1 MSRDYFIDDA
11 RGQRHASEKEL
22 PLPVGGKSLA
32 GIVIPEVEDDQLLAF
47 IALSEGHA
55 YIQPAGNY
63 DSLYHNDERLTDSAW
78 LKSGDRIQIGKSVI
92 SWEVQGDKVLIKV
105 LKMSELHRPS
115 PPVQPPPARSP
126 SDSDAMPVHAE
137 DIDYRSG
144 SKRRRRITYIIVSFL
159 LLIAVYLLLVTPL
172 NIKLEPEDATIKVKG
187 FPPPLS
193 LWDSWLVFPGRYVMQ
208 ARHPGF
214 YPLDEE
220 LDIKMGGTRNLSY
233 ELIEL
238 PGLLNIKINP
248 VVDFKLYVN
257 DDDVD
262 TVLNDQG
269 MAEIKRGRHRLRI
282 ETERYLDHQQEYEI
296 QGYGKEQQLDVSL
309 HPGWAAISIFSQ
321 PAGAEVHVDGELVGL
336 TPLVT
341 DMMGGQHEIIIKK
354 QGFKSMSFMQSVEA
368 GIDVK
373 LEKIQ
378 LQPADGQLTISS
390 TPKGASVM
398 VKGKYQGTT
407 PVTVNLS
414 ANTEHTLVLS
424 KAGYSTKEQRITLRP
439 EEERAIEVKL
449 NAVYGTVFLTTRPAG
464 ARVEIDGKK
473 VDISSGRLRLTTR
486 LHTLTVSKPGYVTE
500 QLSIVPRQGV
510 SQNVSISLKT
520 SQQQAVQRKLS
531 ATPAVITTI
540 ADQQLQLL
548 KPEQSFTMGASRREA
563 GRRANENQRLV
574 KLQRPFYFARNEITN
589 EEFRQFRPSH
599 DSGRLDGA
607 ALNGDSQPVVNIS
620 WDDAARYCNWLSEKQ
635 GLAKAYT
642 EKDGKMVA
650 VKPMTVGYRLPTE
663 AEWAWVARKLG
674 HQSEQRYPW
683 QGGFPPVSKSG
694 NYADASIADTLADVV
709 PDYDDGFRGTAP
721 VASFPAWP
729 KGFHDLAG
737 NVAEW
742 VHDYYAVYPGEAKRI
757 VMDPLGPLSGE
768 HHTVRGS
775 SWRHGNI
782 TELRLSFRDY
792 SNKPRYDLGF
802 RIARYAE

>member
-1 MSRDYFIDDA
+1 LSRDYFINDA

-22 PLPVGGKSLA
+22 PLPVGGKDLA
-32 GIVIPEVEDDQLLAF
+32 GIVIPGLEADQLLAH
-47 IALSEGHA
+47 IALSQGHA

-78 LKSGDRIQIGKSVI
+78 LKSGDRIQIGDSVM

-105 LKMSELHRPS
+105 FKMSELHHPS
-115 PPVQPPPARSP
+115 PPVQPPPTRSP
-126 SDSDAMPVHAE
+126 SENDAMPVHTE
-137 DIDYRSG
+137 DIEHGSG
-144 SKRRRRITYIIVSFL
+144 SRRRRRIILIVVSFL
-159 LLIAVYLLLVTPL
+159 LLAAVYLLMVTPL
-172 NIKLEPEDATIKVKG
+172 VIKVEPQAATITMKG

-193 LWDSWLVFPGRYVMQ
+193 LWDSWLVFPGRYIMR
-208 ARHPGF
+208 ARHPGY

-220 LDIKMGGTRNLSY
+220 LDIKMGGTNDLSY

-238 PGLLNIKINP
+238 PGLLNIKTNP
-248 VVDFKLYVN
+248 VVDFKLYVD

-262 TVLNDQG
+262 TVLNDEG
-269 MAEIKRGRHRLRI
+269 MAEIKRGSHRLRI
-282 ETERYLDHQQEYEI
+282 ETERYLDHQQEFDI
-296 QGYGKEQQLDVSL
+296 QGYGRQQQLDVSL
-309 HPGWAAISIFSQ
+309 QPGWAAISIFSQ
-321 PAGAEVHVDGELVGL
+321 PVGAEVLVDGGLVGL

-341 DMMGGQHEIIIKK
+341 DILQGQHQITLKK
-354 QGFKSMSFMQSVEA
+354 QGFKSVSFMQSVEA
-368 GIDVK
+368 GIAVR
-373 LEKIQ
+373 LQEIQ
-378 LQPADGQLTISS
+378 LQPVDGQLTISS
-390 TPKGASVM
+390 TPEGASVM
-398 VKGKYQGTT
+398 VEGKYQGTT
-407 PVTVNLS
+407 PVTVNLT
-414 ANTEHTLVLS
+414 ANTEHTLLLS
-424 KAGYSTKEQRITLRP
+424 KAGYSTKQQRITLKP
-439 EEERAIEVKL
+439 EQESAIEVKL

-464 ARVEIDGKK
+464 ATVEIDGRKA
-473 VDISSGRLRLTTR
+473 DISSGRLRLTTR

-500 QLSIVPRQGV
+500 RLSITPRRDI

-520 SQQQAVQRKLS
+520 AQQQAAQQKLS
-531 ATPAVITTI
+531 ATPLVITTK
-540 ADQQLQLL
+540 AGQQLQLL

-563 GRRANENQRLV
+563 GRRANENKRLV

-607 ALNGDSQPVVNIS
+607 ALNGDTQPVVNIS
-620 WDDAARYCNWLSEKQ
+620 WDDAARYCNWLSEKH

-642 EKDGKMVA
+642 EKGGKMVA
-650 VKPMTVGYRLPTE
+650 VKPMTIGYRLATE
-663 AEWAWVARKLG
+663 AEWAWVARMSAQ
-674 HQSEQRYPW
+674 QSEQRYPW
-683 QGGFPPVSKSG
+683 QGGFPPVRKSG
-694 NYADASIADTLADVV
+694 NFADASIADTLADVV
-709 PDYDDGFRGTAP
+709 PDYDDGFRGSAP

-729 KGFHDLAG
+729 KGFHDLGG

-742 VHDYYAVYPGEAKRI
+742 VNDFYTVYPGEANRM
-757 VMDPLGPLSGE
+757 VTDPLGPASGE